1 MKDVVI
7 PGCHFPVLFPVFK
20 GGKET
25 QEGMFILDLEK
36 AAAWIETISV
46 ERFPVSP
53 STMFPWVL
61 GSNLQPAPLFFSVS
75 HQIVIPDPLTM
86 DFSYLNPIQ
95 IPTSAFNLFHYT
107 TTGRPCQFDPS
118 LAVSTYQPNALQVSN
133 IHPNYAT
140 YILQIVGLSQAF
152 VPNPGYE
159 LMKIRAAL
167 EANEERKL
175 YFPAALKMNFT
186 EKRDWAIRLTDA
198 HRDFEVTF
206 MEGVSRPFITVR
218 GEAAVDFLTTEG
230 FEEVVMDKIK
240 QNFASNKIIVFDV
253 PTHIDHMS
261 LKFGKNIFWVKRR
274 YVKRQPRPQL
284 IVSLKG
290 SIPDKFYV
298 PTLGYR
304 SIAVVTN
311 LPLFCLGCS
320 RWGHFKDECNEE
332 AYRCRFCA
340 GDHNSLEC
348 LAKIKMNIHIPP
360 RCCNCGEEHNANS
373 DKCRMRPH
381 TTFKMITHP
390 PADETIRNCE
400 SIAATADCAAA
411 AAASALAIERD
422 QIRIALLQK
431 AMVEIEMLRLL
442 VLELRNR
449 NAFLLRNDIRRCSE
463 NGSGGAKGIC
473 PPGTNKKF
481 L

>member
-1 MKDVVI
+1 
-7 PGCHFPVLFPVFK
+7 
-20 GGKET
+20 
-25 QEGMFILDLEK
+25 
-36 AAAWIETISV
+36 
-46 ERFPVSP
+46 
-53 STMFPWVL
+53 
-61 GSNLQPAPLFFSVS
+61 
-75 HQIVIPDPLTM
+75 M
-86 DFSYLNPIQ
+86 DFSYLNPIL
-95 IPTSAFNLFHYT
+95 IPTNVFNLFHYT
-107 TTGRPCQFDPS
+107 TTGRPSQYDPS
-118 LAVSTYQPNALQVSN
+118 LAVSTFQTNAVQVNNIQPNN
-133 IHPNYAT
+133 AT
-140 YILQIVGLSQAF
+140 YILQIVGSNENRANGLSIAQHH
-152 VPNPGYE
+152 NHGYE
-159 LMKIRAAL
+159 LMKIREAL
-167 EANEERKL
+167 EANEKRKL
-175 YFPAALKMNFT
+175 YFPAALKMGFK
-186 EKRDWAIRLTDA
+186 EKRNWAIRLGDA

-218 GEAAVDFLTTEG
+218 GEDAVDFLTTEG
-230 FEEVVMDKIK
+230 FEEVVLDKNK
-240 QNFASNKIIVFDV
+240 QNFMSNKIIIFDV

-261 LKFGKNIFWVKRR
+261 LKFGKNILWVKRR

-290 SIPDKFYV
+290 SIPNKFFV

-348 LAKIKMNIHIPP
+348 LAKIKRNIHIPP
-360 RCCNCGEEHNANS
+360 HCCNCGEEHNANS

-390 PADETIRNCE
+390 PADETIRNCD
-400 SIAATADCAAA
+400 SIAATAASAAV

-442 VLELRNR
+442 VNELRNR

-463 NGSGGAKGIC
+463 NTSGGRSIH
-473 PPGTNKKF
+473 PSGTNKKF